1 MYGLPLWHYPGW
13 YLNDNAK
20 LRSAPSAL
28 HVFAMCAM
36 PICPIIWLSYILNP
50 LRFPNVR
57 QPFLL
62 FLPHSHLFSVLPL
75 SYFAVQRDAGLPR
88 RTVASL
94 APLYIKEAESTA
106 ADGP

>member
-1 MYGLPLWHYPGW
+1 MNGLPLWHYPEW

-36 PICPIIWLSYILNP
+36 AICLIIWLSYILNR
-50 LRFPNVR
+50 LCFPSVR
-57 QPFLL
+57 QSFLL
-62 FLPHSHLFSVLPL
+62 FLPHSQLFSALPH
-75 SYFAVQRDAGLPR
+75 SFFVQRDARLPR

-94 APLYIKEAESTA
+94 VPLYIKEAESTA